1 GTSQAALAAVLAAD
15 GGDDQLLIDAIA
27 QLATVEPLLADPQL
41 DLAGLTD
48 VLVPLPGGYPNA
60 GQLTNAGIMATP
72 DDDALAAALAD
83 VDAALDALAATY
95 ASFDPELAPSEA
107 DIAAVEA
114 AAASLDAALALALPL
129 EPTAHGYLANRVA
142 LATSIRA
149 HLVPTLAAIDGY
161 VVARA
166 SAEAD
171 QLFGLAPPVPGLTHR
186 FGFLSLTLGMF
197 KQSYIRVQLV
207 NERYG

>member
-1 GTSQAALAAVLAAD
+1 
-15 GGDDQLLIDAIA
+15 
-27 QLATVEPLLADPQL
+27 
-41 DLAGLTD
+41 
-48 VLVPLPGGYPNA
+48 
-60 GQLTNAGIMATP
+60 
-72 DDDALAAALAD
+72 
-83 VDAALDALAATY
+83 ALDALAATY
-95 ASFDPELAPSEA
+95 ASFDPEAAPTEA

-197 KQSYIRVQLV
+197 NQSYIRVKLV
-207 NERYG
+207 NEWYGDIIKDLDKSINNLILSDLIDYLLPPNPAGPVIDMFSASASLGF